1 MQTDEKH
8 DVYEIVTNRI
18 IELLEAGTVPW
29 HQPWTDAGEPQNVIT
44 KIPYR
49 GFNLLLLASL
59 GYSRNLFLTYRQ
71 AKEMGAMIRKGEKPF
86 PIVFWKWPEAKPDE
100 NGKKPVE
107 KVRPIL
113 RYYQVWNIEQCEDI
127 PEHLLPPPEMP
138 NDPIE
143 VCENIVLM
151 MPKCPPITHV
161 GKKAYYKPEE
171 DVINI
176 PKIKAFDSSEDYY
189 ATLFHELVHSTG
201 HTQRLN
207 RNELTE
213 SKGMK
218 SEKYAIEELTAEM
231 GASYLKS
238 YAGIPIE
245 TFENNAAYIEHW
257 LGHLRND
264 RKFIVH
270 ACAQAQKATDYIL
283 NIKPEEKE
291 VELGS
296 EQEKLDEKFT
306 REMELNKVRKNRNEK
321 SKEHGV
327 SK

>member
-29 HQPWTDAGEPQNVIT
+29 HQPWSDAGEPQNVIT

-71 AKEMGAMIRKGEKPF
+71 AKEMGATIRKGEKPF

-138 NDPIE
+138 NNPIE

-201 HTQRLN
+201 HVSRLN
-207 RNELTE
+207 RKD
-213 SKGMK
+213 SMK
-218 SEKYAIEELTAEM
+218 TVDIEAYSMEELVAEI
-231 GASYLKS
+231 GACFLASV
-238 YAGIPIE
+238 AGLPEDAI
-245 TFENNAAYIEHW
+245 NQGAAYIDGW
-257 LGHLRND
+257 LDVLRD
-264 RKFIVH
+264 DKRFIVF
-270 ACAQAQKATDYIL
+270 ASTQAQKAVDFIL
-283 NIKPEEKE
+283 SRKTNPEA
-291 VELGS
+291 VS
-296 EQEKLDEKFT
+296 EEQISFQ
-306 REMELNKVRKNRNEK
+306 N
-321 SKEHGV
+321 H
-327 SK
+327 

>member
-29 HQPWTDAGEPQNVIT
+29 HQPWSDAGEPQNVIT

-71 AKEMGAMIRKGEKPF
+71 AKELGAMIRKGEKPF

-201 HTQRLN
+201 HASRLH
-207 RNELTE
+207 RKD
-213 SKGMK
+213 SMK
-218 SEKYAIEELTAEM
+218 TLDIEAYSMEELVAEI
-231 GASYLKS
+231 GACFLASV
-238 YAGIPIE
+238 AGLPEDAI
-245 TFENNAAYIEHW
+245 NQGAAYIDGW
-257 LGHLRND
+257 LNVLRD
-264 RKFIVH
+264 DKRFIVF
-270 ACAQAQKATDYIL
+270 ASTQAQKAVDFIMSRKTHAEAVS
-283 NIKPEEKE
+283 EE
-291 VELGS
+291 
-296 EQEKLDEKFT
+296 Q
-306 REMELNKVRKNRNEK
+306 
-321 SKEHGV
+321 V
-327 SK
+327 SFQNH

>member
-29 HQPWTDAGEPQNVIT
+29 HQPWSDAGEPQNVIT

-59 GYSRNLFLTYRQ
+59 VYSRNLFLTYRQ

-138 NDPIE
+138 NDPSE

-201 HTQRLN
+201 HASRLN
-207 RNELTE
+207 RKD
-213 SKGMK
+213 SMK
-218 SEKYAIEELTAEM
+218 TLDIEAYSMEERVGEIGACFLASVAGLPEDAINQ
-231 GASYLKS
+231 G
-238 YAGIPIE
+238 
-245 TFENNAAYIEHW
+245 AAYIEGW
-257 LGHLRND
+257 LNVLRD
-264 RKFIVH
+264 DKRFIVF
-270 ACAQAQKATDYIL
+270 ASTQAQKAVDFI
-283 NIKPEEKE
+283 
-291 VELGS
+291 
-296 EQEKLDEKFT
+296 
-306 REMELNKVRKNRNEK
+306 
-321 SKEHGV
+321 
-327 SK
+327 

>member
-201 HTQRLN
+201 HASRLH
-207 RNELTE
+207 RKD
-213 SKGMK
+213 SMK
-218 SEKYAIEELTAEM
+218 TLDIEAYSMEELVAEI
-231 GASYLKS
+231 GACFLASV
-238 YAGIPIE
+238 AGLPEDAI
-245 TFENNAAYIEHW
+245 NQGAAYIDGW
-257 LGHLRND
+257 LNVLRD
-264 RKFIVH
+264 DKRFIVF
-270 ACAQAQKATDYIL
+270 ASTQAQKAVDFIL
-283 NIKPEEKE
+283 SRKTHAEAVSEEHI
-291 VELGS
+291 S
-296 EQEKLDEKFT
+296 FQ
-306 REMELNKVRKNRNEK
+306 N
-321 SKEHGV
+321 H
-327 SK
+327 

>member
-29 HQPWTDAGEPQNVIT
+29 HQPWSDAGEPQNVIT

-201 HTQRLN
+201 HASRLN
-207 RNELTE
+207 RKD
-213 SKGMK
+213 SMK
-218 SEKYAIEELTAEM
+218 TLDIEAYSMEELVAEI
-231 GASYLKS
+231 GACFLASV
-238 YAGIPIE
+238 AGLPEDAI
-245 TFENNAAYIEHW
+245 NQGAAYIEGW
-257 LGHLRND
+257 LNVLRD
-264 RKFIVH
+264 DKRFIVF
-270 ACAQAQKATDYIL
+270 ASTQAQKAVDFIMSRKTHAETVS
-283 NIKPEEKE
+283 EEQI
-291 VELGS
+291 S
-296 EQEKLDEKFT
+296 FQ
-306 REMELNKVRKNRNEK
+306 N
-321 SKEHGV
+321 H
-327 SK
+327 

>member
-29 HQPWTDAGEPQNVIT
+29 HQPWSDAGEPQNVIT

-138 NDPIE
+138 NNPIE

-201 HTQRLN
+201 HVSRLN
-207 RNELTE
+207 RKD
-213 SKGMK
+213 SMK
-218 SEKYAIEELTAEM
+218 TVDIEAYSMEELVAEI
-231 GASYLKS
+231 GACFLASV
-238 YAGIPIE
+238 AGLPEDAI
-245 TFENNAAYIEHW
+245 NQGAAYIDGW
-257 LGHLRND
+257 LDVLRD
-264 RKFIVH
+264 DKRFIVF
-270 ACAQAQKATDYIL
+270 ASTQAQKAVDFIMSRKTHAETVS
-283 NIKPEEKE
+283 EEQI
-291 VELGS
+291 S
-296 EQEKLDEKFT
+296 FQ
-306 REMELNKVRKNRNEK
+306 N
-321 SKEHGV
+321 H
-327 SK
+327 